1 MWPPKK
7 RQRVTR
13 ACDLCK
19 GRKKQCSGTQPCT
32 TCLSKSASCTFS
44 TPNQLQNRHQHHQR
58 LSPYPYPRSS
68 LPPHELSDED
78 VGDSLETP
86 LYHKSAPSH
95 KWSAGSGLDHA
106 HSHAPALK
114 EPDIQDETSV
124 QNRGRLL
131 QDSGGRLGEHRHG
144 YFQRA
149 TLYFVHF
156 SCMICKYRR
165 HCTIHH

>member
-114 EPDIQDETSV
+114 LLGYYISCIRIIRYIFTRSVMSKAPPSRLRKTEEPFV
-124 QNRGRLL
+124 NL
-131 QDSGGRLGEHRHG
+131 RHPVTPISDKT
-144 YFQRA
+144 A
-149 TLYFVHF
+149 LYG
-156 SCMICKYRR
+156 KP
-165 HCTIHH
+165 